1 MDEPKYMAELTPM
14 LRQYKEIKEK
24 HQNELLLFR
33 LGDFYELFG
42 ADAKEASRILNIV
55 LTARHK
61 GTANET
67 PMCGIPYHALNNYL
81 SKLIKAGKRV
91 AICEQL
97 SDPSLP
103 GIVKREVI
111 RVITPGTT
119 LEEAGLNDKVNN
131 YIVCLVNRKGIWG
144 LAIADLTTGEF
155 KVLET
160 GDIEVIKNELF
171 RLSPAE
177 VILPANLLNETKDQK
192 FFQTLCNVNAYNLSA
207 FDDPYR
213 VLTNHFRVGNL
224 QSFGVENL
232 KIGIE
237 AAGTLF
243 SYLKETQKTDLKHI
257 AKLLRYNLSLFMTLD
272 EATIRNLELFSTAFT
287 GEYHGS
293 LLSIIDKT
301 LTNLG
306 GRLLRRWLVLPLVN
320 EKEIKDRQGA
330 VQEFIGKPNVAQDIR
345 EQIKDI
351 ADLERLL
358 GRIGCNKANSR
369 DLVGLRMSLEKTPQ
383 LTAILS
389 HCNSELLQQS
399 VTEIGDHTELIKYL
413 QASILD
419 EPSALLVDGGVIRD
433 GYNAQLDEL
442 RQISRGGK
450 DWLLEYQAKEIER
463 TGIHTLKVRYNRI
476 FGYYIEISNSN
487 LSQVPEDYTRKQTL
501 VNGERF
507 TTPELK
513 EYEEKILG
521 AEERIIKLEQQIF
534 IEVLEKVAQHFSE
547 IQLAADAIARLDV
560 LLCFAQIATEFNYV
574 CPNINDAGVIEIKN
588 GRHPVVERF
597 ISEPYVPNDLE
608 LNHAKNEFILLTG
621 PNMSGKSSFLRQTA
635 LISLL
640 MQIGSF
646 VPAEKANLCI
656 VDRIFT
662 RVGASDNLSQGVSTF
677 MAEMQEAAN
686 IVNNATRDSL
696 IILDELGRGTSTS
709 DGLSIAWAII
719 EYIHNHL
726 GAKTLFATHY
736 HELTE
741 AIAKLERTEN
751 YCVAVSEN
759 EGKVVFLHKI
769 LKGASSE
776 SYGIE
781 VAKLAGLPDE
791 LIDRAKEILTGI
803 EKKIVFKGSN
813 QAAQGSLPL
822 KLTSKE
828 QSVVRKI
835 GELNID
841 ELTPLEALQKMAE
854 LKDRLKE

>member
-1 MDEPKYMAELTPM
+1 MAELTPM
-14 LRQYKEIKEK
+14 LKQYQAIKEK
-24 HQNELLLFR
+24 HQNELLFFR

-42 ADAKEASRILNIV
+42 EDAKEASRILNIV

-61 GTANET
+61 GTAHET

-97 SDPSLP
+97 SDPTLP

-119 LEEAGLNDKVNN
+119 LDEAGLNDKNNN
-131 YIVCLVNRKGIWG
+131 YIVSLVCHKNYWG
-144 LAIADLTTGEF
+144 LAVADLTTGEF
-155 KVLET
+155 KMMET
-160 GDIEVIKNELF
+160 GDQDILKSELF

-177 VILPANLLNETKDQK
+177 VIIPTILANEEKNQK
-192 FFQTLCNVNAYNLSA
+192 FFQTLRNVNTYNLSA

-213 VLTNHFRVGNL
+213 ILTTHFQTKNL

-232 KIGIE
+232 RLGIE
-237 AAGTLF
+237 AAGILLA
-243 SYLKETQKTDLKHI
+243 YLKETQKTDLKHI
-257 AKLLRYNLSLFMTLD
+257 SKVLRYTSGTYMVLD
-272 EATIRNLELFSTAFT
+272 EATIRNLELFNTSFT
-287 GEYHGS
+287 GEYRGS
-293 LLSIIDKT
+293 LLSVLDKT

-306 GRLLRRWLVLPLVN
+306 GRMLRRWLLLPLLN
-320 EKEIKDRQGA
+320 EDEINYRQEAVKEFLSQS
-330 VQEFIGKPNVAQDIR
+330 NVASDVR
-345 EQIKDI
+345 EQIKNI
-351 ADLERLL
+351 ADLERLI
-358 GRIGCNKANSR
+358 GRIGCNKANPR
-369 DLVGLRMSLEKTPQ
+369 DLVGLRMSLENIPRIKNI
-383 LTAILS
+383 LTGCTSKRLQNVS
-389 HCNSELLQQS
+389 TEL
-399 VTEIGDHTELIKYL
+399 GDHKILTEYL
-413 QASILD
+413 NQSILD
-419 EPSALLVDGGVIRD
+419 EPSALLSDGGIIKD
-433 GYNAQLDEL
+433 GYNEQLDEL
-442 RQISRGGK
+442 RQISKGGK
-450 DWLLEYQAKEIER
+450 DWLLNYQAQEIER
-463 TGIHTLKVRYNRI
+463 TKINTLKVRFNRI
-476 FGYYIEISNSN
+476 FGYYIEITNSN
-487 LSQVPEDYTRKQTL
+487 LNQVPEDYTRKQTL

-534 IEVLEKVAQHFSE
+534 VEVLEKVTQHFVE
-547 IQLAADAIARLDV
+547 IQKAADAVAELDV
-560 LLCFAQIATEFNYV
+560 LLNFAQIAGEYNYV
-574 CPNINDAGVIEIKN
+574 CPEINSNGVIDIKN
-588 GRHPVVERF
+588 GRHPVIERF

-608 LNHAKNEFILLTG
+608 LNHEKNEFILLTG
-621 PNMSGKSSFLRQTA
+621 PNMSGKSSFLRQAA

-640 MQIGSF
+640 MQMGSF
-646 VPAEKANLCI
+646 VPAEKANLCV

-686 IVNNATRDSL
+686 ILNNATRDSL
-696 IILDELGRGTSTS
+696 IILDELGRGTSTY
-709 DGLSIAWAII
+709 DGVSIAWSII

-741 AIAKLERTEN
+741 VIAKLERTEN

-759 EGKVVFLHKI
+759 DGRVVFLHKI

-781 VAKLAGLPDE
+781 VARLAGLPEE
-791 LIDRAKEILTGI
+791 LIDRAKEILLSL
-803 EKKIVFKGSN
+803 EKKIAIKAPN
-813 QAAQGSLPL
+813 QALQGSLPL
-822 KLTSKE
+822 QLNSKE
-828 QSVVRKI
+828 QAVVRKI

-854 LKDRLKE
+854 LKEKL